1 MIGLRFAFLFLLSP
15 FFKTLKIA
23 NIIMAIK
30 NIPIIANIEFP
41 LNKYKNYF
49 DLKNTIK
56 NG

>member
-1 MIGLRFAFLFLLSP
+1 MIGVRFTFLFLLSP

-30 NIPIIANIEFP
+30 NMPIIANIEFP

-49 DLKNTIK
+49 DFQKYY
-56 NG
+56 